1 MTLSFVHDA
10 ASPPVQTNTEPVPF
24 IRNEPRQTV
33 AIDQIPAITAPG
45 IGPIAPDA
53 ITIYDTPASQF
64 PHQVAD
70 PETLS
75 TPEFGAQ
82 TNIVAS
88 LEGTKELASALQ
100 VASAVTQRVGDLSPS
115 LPQSAVA
122 LTPFSPATI
131 HRVDVR
137 LRPAGVPI
145 SDRESTPSGRI
156 TNSFIQPELLA
167 KAGQPLSMETIQQDL
182 HHLYQ
187 LGLFSAV
194 DATITPTLV
203 GNVVTYELEE
213 RTFSQVSVG
222 AGTDQFIGVFGT
234 VGYRNRD
241 VGMLGQQFDANVQ
254 VSTTGD
260 VQFSTSLTNPY
271 RRNGDRV
278 GYRAYLFRDRVQANR
293 FGGGFALSRPLGDWQ
308 GTIAL
313 DYARVS
319 VRDRDR
325 FGNPLSFSRTIDDDL
340 LTLSLGLAFDRRN
353 HPVNPTQGWVLRLGT
368 EQALPIGSGNVASNR
383 LRANLVQ
390 YVPLRSSQPD
400 PMADVLAIRL
410 EAATTVGELVPYWS
424 FSPGDPSFVSFD
436 RVRSYILSSLEYRM
450 SLTTISIFGTS
461 IPLGGVVFIDVGSDL
476 ESGNTVIGRTSNRNS
491 GVGIGY
497 GVGLRAYSPL
507 GLLRLDAGVDNQGDL
522 RVQLG
527 FGQRF

>member
-1 MTLSFVHDA
+1 MTLSSIQDA
-10 ASPPVQTNTEPVPF
+10 ASPPVQTITEPAPV
-24 IRNEPRQTV
+24 IWNEPYQTV
-33 AIDQIPAITAPG
+33 TTEHIPAITVPE
-45 IGPIAPDA
+45 ISPIAPDA
-53 ITIYDTPASQF
+53 ITTHDTTASQ
-64 PHQVAD
+64 PLYQVAS
-70 PETLS
+70 PEAS
-75 TPEFGAQ
+75 ITPEFGTQ
-82 TNIVAS
+82 TSIVAS
-88 LEGTKELASALQ
+88 PEHSQELASALQ
-100 VASAVTQRVGDLSPS
+100 VARIVTQQVGDLSS
-115 LPQSAVA
+115 SAVA
-122 LTPFSPATI
+122 LTPSSSAMI
-131 HRVDVR
+131 HQVDIR
-137 LRPAGVPI
+137 IRPAGVPI
-145 SDRESTPSGRI
+145 SDRESAPSGSI
-156 TNSFIQPELLA
+156 ASSLIQPELLA
-167 KAGQPLSMETIQQDL
+167 KAGQPLSMEIIQQDL
-182 HHLYQ
+182 HHLHQ

-194 DATITPTLV
+194 DATITPTPD

-213 RTFSQVSVG
+213 RTVSQVSVG

-234 VGYRNRD
+234 VGYRNQN

-271 RRNGDRV
+271 RRSGDQV

-293 FGGGFALSRPLGDWQ
+293 FGGGFALSRPFGDWQ
-308 GTIAL
+308 GTISL

-319 VRDRDR
+319 VRDRDQ
-325 FGNPLSFSRTIDDDL
+325 FGNPLSFSRAIDDDL

-353 HPVNPTQGWVLRLGT
+353 HPIYPTQGWLLRLGT
-368 EQALPIGSGNVASNR
+368 EQALPIGAGNVASNR

-390 YVPLRSSQPD
+390 YVPLRSPQPV
-400 PMADVLAIRL
+400 PVADVLAIRL
-410 EAATTVGELVPYWS
+410 EAATAVGELVPYWS

-436 RVRSYILSSLEYRM
+436 RVRSYILGSLEYRM
-450 SLTTISIFGTS
+450 SLATISIFGTL

-476 ESGNTVIGRTSNRNS
+476 GSGNTVTGRISNRSS

-507 GLLRLDAGVDNQGDL
+507 GLLRLDAGIDNQGDL